1 MVANSPI
8 HHKYNE
14 KFLSLVLQK
23 EYKTMDIAAIIGTV
37 AAVTM
42 ILGYIPQTIKTIRT
56 RKTDDIALGSFVLMA
71 VGAACF
77 FVQGVLT
84 ANVPLAV
91 ANGLTATMSTI
102 IFVIKMTNDHRARK
116 K

>member
-1 MVANSPI
+1 
-8 HHKYNE
+8 
-14 KFLSLVLQK
+14 
-23 EYKTMDIAAIIGTV
+23 MDIAAIIGTV

-77 FVQGVLT
+77 FVQGLMT

-91 ANGLTATMSTI
+91 STI
-102 IFVIKMTNDHRARK
+102 IFVIKMINDHRARK

>member
-1 MVANSPI
+1 
-8 HHKYNE
+8 
-14 KFLSLVLQK
+14 
-23 EYKTMDIAAIIGTV
+23 MDIAAIIGTV

-71 VGAACF
+71 V
-77 FVQGVLT
+77 
-84 ANVPLAV
+84 

-102 IFVIKMTNDHRARK
+102 IFVIKMINDHRARK